1 MMHLNLYICSNSGL
15 SIIHVH
21 TLTNNP
27 SRKHRSIR
35 LNLTFEISHKESSK
49 DKKNEIMLRL
59 TFEGLADQIR
69 IQHWQG
75 RNFIC
80 RSGWIL
86 LNTPNK
92 NDLDFLMLW
101 CKGRELGYFRLLC
114 KENLCVNVE
123 RALKSAEL
131 SKRMLYPHH
140 KQHSSGQINQ
150 GKNYLTTKRLCV
162 IGRKLIF
169 WPKIN
174 LRRILF
180 FPLSATQGLDSV
192 SLLTERL
199 KQNCMFSTPPT
210 PSIFPQ
216 KQMRPRQE
224 SAEEIHTA
232 WIRNTSTSARHQQPC
247 CFRNC
252 ILHLCEKKEP
262 VVIKYQNWEKKKK
275 NMMTWLQSDSQI
287 NFMIISKQI

>member
-1 MMHLNLYICSNSGL
+1 MMHLNFYICSNSGL

-140 KQHSSGQINQ
+140 KQYSSGQINQ
-150 GKNYLTTKRLCV
+150 GKNYLTTKRLCD

-174 LRRILF
+174 LRMILF
-180 FPLSATQGLDSV
+180 FPSLCNTRFGLSLTAHRETEAKLHVFNTTHPVYLPPKANEAQTGISRGDSH
-192 SLLTERL
+192 RM
-199 KQNCMFSTPPT
+199 NP
-210 PSIFPQ
+210 
-216 KQMRPRQE
+216 
-224 SAEEIHTA
+224 
-232 WIRNTSTSARHQQPC
+232 
-247 CFRNC
+247 
-252 ILHLCEKKEP
+252 
-262 VVIKYQNWEKKKK
+262 
-275 NMMTWLQSDSQI
+275 
-287 NFMIISKQI
+287 